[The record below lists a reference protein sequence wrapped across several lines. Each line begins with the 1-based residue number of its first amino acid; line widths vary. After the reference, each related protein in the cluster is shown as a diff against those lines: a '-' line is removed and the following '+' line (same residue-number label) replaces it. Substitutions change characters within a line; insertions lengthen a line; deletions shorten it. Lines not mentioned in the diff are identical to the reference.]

1 MKYLIAFT
9 LLFII
14 FLEKLKINDKTEAA
28 YRQGKTDAQNECIV
42 EETIQDTVLLDK
54 AIEQAKWECASRI
67 NRLLQACGA
76 QANK

>member
-1 MKYLIAFT
+1 MKYIVILV
-9 LLFII
+9 LLLVI
-14 FLEKLKINDKTEAA
+14 FLEKLKVNDQTEAA

-42 EETIQDTVLLDK
+42 EETVQDTILLDK

-67 NRLLQACGA
+67 NRLLQTCNN